1 MLCMQELLSKLGG
14 AGQLLASYTSLL
26 PTPVNLKGTADIFIF
41 VKKKKHQI

>member
-14 AGQLLASYTSLL
+14 AGQLLASYTSLPPHL
-26 PTPVNLKGTADIFIF
+26 LILKATADIFIF